1 MLNEDYPIIFDETEI
16 NITKRRW
23 QINKGNIITQNTTEA
38 GTEDIEILR
47 FGKTSIAAQFR
58 CMDDWTSTLMAFAS
72 QPSVTVKFYD
82 PETKAYATKL
92 MHMDG
97 VNVSQVKYT
106 DGLDVSNGIYDI
118 SFTLVEF

>member
-1 MLNEDYPIIFDETEI
+1 MLKDDFPVYFDETEI
-16 NITKRRW
+16 SINKRQWR
-23 QINKGNIITQNTTEA
+23 INKGNIITQNTTEA

-47 FGKTSIAAQFR
+47 FGKTSISAQFR
-58 CMDDWTSTLMAFAS
+58 CTDEWTSTLMAFAS

-82 PETKAYATKL
+82 PEIKTYATKV

-97 VNVSQVKYT
+97 VNVAQTKYS
-106 DGLDVSNGIYDI
+106 DELDVTNGIYDI